1 MSKPSQQRMGIKQ
14 NIAYILRAVGIIRK
28 VYPWYLTLSN
38 TLSVLRALEPLTAL
52 YFSARIIDELSG
64 GRDLARIALYAG
76 TAVGLA
82 FVLRG
87 LVTFIAFKRDY
98 LYGSEF
104 PWLMERHF
112 INEHFARMDY
122 EYVEDRRV
130 NELLEKIH
138 GFSTSNGAGLLK
150 LVWTVP
156 ELTERFVGTAAAAA
170 LLAGMF
176 RFSTGT
182 GGAFIDSP
190 WAVAPL
196 LLSLF
201 IPVITRTAFTGPIVR
216 AETDLT
222 ESNTH
227 TNTVMSYYRT
237 YIESGNAGKDI
248 RVFAQQHYVLSLMFR
263 PRTWYWNYSR
273 VKSLTSGLSA
283 AANAFVGGLAYL
295 LIGLRA
301 LAGIYSIGEVT
312 QYVGAVTAFAG
323 SLTGLI
329 SVAAEIREN
338 NVFLSML
345 YEFLDLPSL
354 KYQGTLTTEKRQDND
369 YALEFHNVSF
379 KYPGSEQYALK
390 NLSLKLN
397 TGERLAVVGMN
408 GSGKTT
414 MIKLLT
420 RLYDPAE
427 GYISLNGID
436 IKKYDYDEYIRIFSV
451 VFQDFNLPAFPLGQN
466 VAAGLDYDP
475 GRVRQALEDT
485 GFGARLDELPRGLD
499 TPLYKDYDED
509 GLAISGGEAQKIA
522 LARVIYRDAPFV
534 ILDEPTAALDP
545 LAEFEI
551 YSHFDSIIGGKTA
564 VYISHRLSSCRFC
577 HNIAVFHDGRIVQQ
591 GSHETLLADTGGKY
605 AELWNAQAQHYV

>member
-1 MSKPSQQRMGIKQ
+1 MTIKRDIAHVLRGI
-14 NIAYILRAVGIIRK
+14 GIIRK
-28 VYPWYLTLSN
+28 LYPWYLTLAN
-38 TLSVLRALEPLTAL
+38 TQSALGALEPLTAL
-52 YFSARIIDELSG
+52 YFSARIIDELAG
-64 GRDLARIALYAG
+64 GRDLGRIALYAG
-76 TAVGLA
+76 TAVALA

-87 LVTFIAFKRDY
+87 LLTFIAFKRDY
-98 LYGSEF
+98 LCGPEF
-104 PWLMERHF
+104 SWLMERRF
-112 INEHFARMDY
+112 LNERFAGMDY

-130 NELLEKIH
+130 SELLEKMQALSN
-138 GFSTSNGAGLLK
+138 STGAGLG
-150 LVWTVP
+150 VVFWRIP
-156 ELTERFVGTAAAAA
+156 ELTQRFTGTVAAAA

-176 RFSTGT
+176 RFSAGT
-182 GGAFIDSP
+182 GGAFTGSP
-190 WAVAPL
+190 WAPVLL
-196 LLSLF
+196 LLSLV
-201 IPVITRTAFTGPIVR
+201 IPLVVRTACGGRIVK
-216 AETDLT
+216 AEKDLT
-222 ESNTH
+222 DSNTH
-227 TNTVMSYYRT
+227 TNVTVGYYFR
-237 YIESGNAGKDI
+237 YIQNAGKDI
-248 RVFAQQHYVLSLMFR
+248 RIFAQQRYVLSLMF
-263 PRTWYWNYSR
+263 PPLTWYWNYSR
-273 VKSLTSGLSA
+273 VKSETSALSA
-283 AANAFVGGLAYL
+283 AANAVVGGLAYL

-301 LAGIYSIGEVT
+301 LAGMYGIGEVT

-345 YEFLDLPSL
+345 YEFLDLPNL
-354 KYQGTLTTEKRQDND
+354 KYRGTLTTEKRQDNE
-369 YALEFHNVSF
+369 YTLEFHDVSF
-379 KYPGSEQYALK
+379 KYPGSDQYALK

-397 TGERLAVVGMN
+397 VGERLAVVGMN

-427 GYISLNGID
+427 GCITLNGID

-451 VFQDFNLPAFPLGQN
+451 VFQDFKLPAFPLGQN

-475 GRVRQALEDT
+475 EKVRKVLEET

-509 GLAISGGEAQKIA
+509 GVSVSGGEAQKIA

-577 HNIAVFHDGRIVQQ
+577 HDIAVFHDGRIVQR
-591 GSHETLLADTGGKY
+591 GSHETLLADEGGKY
-605 AELWNAQAQHYV
+605 AELWNAQARHYV

>member
-1 MSKPSQQRMGIKQ
+1 MGIKQ